1 MIRLEKIFNAQNYF
15 DDQKN
20 FWRSRT
26 GIERTSLPKKK
37 EKKRLEMNL
46 NVLIRGSR
54 HHRFEKESY
63 HKRFNHV
70 YDAS

>member
-1 MIRLEKIFNAQNYF
+1 MRFEKIFDIQNYS

-37 EKKRLEMNL
+37 KK
-46 NVLIRGSR
+46 IRN
-54 HHRFEKESY
+54 ESECDN
-63 HKRFNHV
+63 KRV
-70 YDAS
+70 KTSSI

>member
-1 MIRLEKIFNAQNYF
+1 MRLEKIFDVRNCS

-37 EKKRLEMNL
+37 KIRNESECDNKR
-46 NVLIRGSR
+46 VKTSSI
-54 HHRFEKESY
+54 
-63 HKRFNHV
+63 
-70 YDAS
+70 